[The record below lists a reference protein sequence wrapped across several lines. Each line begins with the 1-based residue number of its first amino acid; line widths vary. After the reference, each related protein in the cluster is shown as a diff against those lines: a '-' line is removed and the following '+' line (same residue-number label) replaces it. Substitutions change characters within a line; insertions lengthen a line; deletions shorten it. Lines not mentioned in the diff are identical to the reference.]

1 VSQLNYHNSDS
12 IEGTFSVRQVVFWN
26 GLHYLIIDKGAFDGS
41 SPDNNTTAYQ
51 ELAKI
56 TTNGYIEEVDFI
68 LYDFNDDVIIWQE
81 DKRGNKWNPDGV
93 DSFQRG
99 NDLYKNVYVNNGAN
113 IDSINQRGTILSIT
127 LFDTV
132 TVVFDNTNE
141 GQITG
146 CTFGGGSIINCNFN
160 LGKTLDLCSIAPI
173 ADITFDNT
181 KSYAYKTINSLAS
194 NFEADLNMD
203 SLSIYTGTQLIIPT
217 NLNYVGVFTIINNTG
232 QTITKIVNLP
242 ASHKV
247 RFYVENGNTQLF
259 SHTTIANPAVNL
271 LVSDAAAVNTIVG
284 RADGSD
290 FIEYELSGRK
300 NRRYNAV
307 IAA

>member
-1 VSQLNYHNSDS
+1 
-12 IEGTFSVRQVVFWN
+12 
-26 GLHYLIIDKGAFDGS
+26 
-41 SPDNNTTAYQ
+41 
-51 ELAKI
+51 
-56 TTNGYIEEVDFI
+56 
-68 LYDFNDDVIIWQE
+68 
-81 DKRGNKWNPDGV
+81 
-93 DSFQRG
+93 
-99 NDLYKNVYVNNGAN
+99 
-113 IDSINQRGTILSIT
+113 
-127 LFDTV
+127 
-132 TVVFDNTNE
+132 
-141 GQITG
+141 
-146 CTFGGGSIINCNFN
+146 
-160 LGKTLDLCSIAPI
+160 
-173 ADITFDNT
+173 
-181 KSYAYKTINSLAS
+181 
-194 NFEADLNMD
+194 MD